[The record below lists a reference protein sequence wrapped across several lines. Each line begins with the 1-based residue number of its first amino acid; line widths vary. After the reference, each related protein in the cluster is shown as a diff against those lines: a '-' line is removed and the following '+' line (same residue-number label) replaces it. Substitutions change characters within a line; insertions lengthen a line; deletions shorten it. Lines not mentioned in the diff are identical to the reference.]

1 MIINDLSNPAGH
13 PEYQM
18 VSGNPYS
25 GVKKIPPHRE
35 LLARRTQKEQKGYV
49 WTMGYNNCVGRY
61 SQEAEY
67 SLFSGSSLN
76 RSLNHENDTDTEKLR
91 RVTTELINC
100 CRRVAKKMR
109 TIPGWAVSPQLLAVI
124 TNADRASAAE
134 YRSWISGL
142 LNRDNDEYLS
152 YGVHLFSSRSRG
164 KVKDKATAFFR
175 SCPGSRVFV
184 TLTFIAAISDGDAV
198 GVLNKFLT
206 YIRKKHAGF
215 QFLWVAERQ
224 TNNVDNP
231 GNIHFHCI
239 MNKRLPVAQ
248 YNALWVLQQYNSG
261 LVGKNKYGEA
271 ISRAEIDRRY
281 QDGSMQKV
289 LNPFDVK
296 RVKSIGGLS
305 QYLTKYITKQEK
317 TPFGCSVWHCSRGV
331 SKLFVKAVVKLSA
344 VRSCMTISNCR
355 VDKKTG
361 EVFMPEMIRDTF
373 FMLVYINNKSHPLSF
388 LKEMETI
395 NKWIIAGMEPDRLRK
410 CNDDLYRKYFI
421 CQN

>member
-1 MIINDLSNPAGH
+1 MIINNLSNPAGH
-13 PEYQM
+13 PEYEM
-18 VSGNPYS
+18 VSGN
-25 GVKKIPPHRE
+25 VLQKIKKIPPHRE
-35 LLARRTQKEQKGYV
+35 LLARRTQKDQKGYV

-61 SQEAEY
+61 SQHQEY
-67 SLFSGSSLN
+67 SLFTGSSLN
-76 RSLNHENDTDTEKLR
+76 RTLRDETPEEKLR
-91 RVTTELINC
+91 RTTTALFATIRKVKE
-100 CRRVAKKMR
+100 KMR
-109 TIPGWAVSPQLLAVI
+109 SIPGWAVSPQLLAVI
-124 TNADRASAAE
+124 RGVDLASATE
-134 YRSWISGL
+134 YKAWISGL
-142 LNRDNDEYLS
+142 LNRDDDEYLS

-206 YIRKKHAGF
+206 YIRKKHSGF

-224 TNNVDNP
+224 NENVEYP

-261 LVGKNKYGEA
+261 LVGKNKYGET
-271 ISRAEIDRRY
+271 ISRAEIERRY
-281 QDGSMQKV
+281 NDGTMQKV

-361 EVFMPEMIRDTF
+361 EVFMPEMIKDTF

-395 NKWIIAGMEPDRLRK
+395 NKWIISGMEPDRLRK

>member
-1 MIINDLSNPAGH
+1 MSINDL
-13 PEYQM
+13 YQTANDQFAM
-18 VSGNPYS
+18 KDGNPYAES
-25 GVKKIPPHRE
+25 TKRIPPHRE
-35 LLARRTQKEQKGYV
+35 LMARRTHKEQKGYV

-61 SQEAEY
+61 SSESEF
-67 SLFSGSSLN
+67 SLFTGSSLN
-76 RSLNHENDTDTEKLR
+76 RKVQYETIEEELRAVTATLIGVARKVAKEMSVIPDWANSPLLITAILSKNVGSVNEYKVWVTALLHRDTD
-91 RVTTELINC
+91 
-100 CRRVAKKMR
+100 
-109 TIPGWAVSPQLLAVI
+109 
-124 TNADRASAAE
+124 
-134 YRSWISGL
+134 
-142 LNRDNDEYLS
+142 YLS
-152 YGVHLFSSRSRG
+152 YGIHLFSSRSRG

-206 YIRKKHAGF
+206 YIRKKHSGF

-224 TNNVDNP
+224 SENKENP

-261 LVGKNKYGEA
+261 LIGKNKYGEI
-271 ISRAEIDRRY
+271 ISRSEIDRRY
-281 QDGSMQKV
+281 QDGTMQKV

-331 SKLFVKAVVKLSA
+331 SKLFTKAVCKLSA

-361 EVFMPEMIRDTF
+361 EVFMPEMIKDTF
-373 FMLVYINNKSHPLSF
+373 FMLVYINNKAHPLSF

-395 NKWIIAGMEPDRLRK
+395 NKWIMAGMEVDKLRK
-410 CNDDLYRKYFI
+410 CNDDLYRKYFL